1 MGRVRRLLSSDK
13 RGEVMSPETLPTRR
27 RATQRFLRRAA
38 VFALALVASGA
49 LAPALASAHGISGLA
64 SLPVPAWLFAW
75 AAATV
80 LVASFILLA
89 TMWSTPRLQDG
100 RGRRL
105 CAWPASLSV
114 PTGAIG
120 LALFAL
126 VIDAGY
132 EGVPYYT
139 NNIDPTFI
147 FVIFWVA
154 VPVSSALIGDWFRAF
169 NPWLAFARA
178 ARWLGART
186 HVAWHAPLA
195 YPRWLG
201 RWPIVAG
208 LVCFGWLE
216 LVYHNHNNPST
227 LASLSL
233 AYFALMLLGMA
244 LFGIETWSE
253 RGDAFG
259 AYFGLF
265 ARLSPFDVRDG
276 SLWLR
281 RPLSGVTSLSDQP
294 GTVALVLVIIGITTF
309 DGASNGVVWTTLQPH
324 VQSFFSGLGL
334 GLGETPS
341 DELADSLG
349 LVLAIAVVA
358 SFYWIGVFGIRTVS
372 RRYSSSQ
379 LAHSFAHT
387 LVPIGFAYVLAH
399 YFSLLIWQGQ
409 AIGYLAS
416 DPLGVG
422 ANYLGTRHWHVDY
435 QVMSINAI
443 WYTQVAALVVGH
455 VSGLTL
461 AHDRALV
468 TYRSTTTAVRSQ
480 YWMLVVMVGFTSL
493 GLWLLSAVNT

>member
-1 MGRVRRLLSSDK
+1 MSLDFRTRLRS
-13 RGEVMSPETLPTRR
+13 V
-27 RATQRFLRRAA
+27 
-38 VFALALVASGA
+38 ALACWRPTAVAAALLLVGLLTPEVAN
-49 LAPALASAHGISGLA
+49 AHGISGLT

-75 AAATV
+75 AAAIV
-80 LVASFILLA
+80 LIVSFVLLS

-100 RGRRL
+100 RGRRI
-105 CAWPASLSV
+105 CAWPSALSI
-114 PTGAIG
+114 PTGGIG

-126 VIDAGY
+126 VVYAGY

-154 VPVSSALIGDWFRAF
+154 VPVSSLFLGDWFRAF
-169 NPWLAFARA
+169 NPWLGFARA
-178 ARWLGART
+178 VHWLGVRA
-186 HVAWHAPLA
+186 HVAWRAPLA

-208 LVCFGWLE
+208 LLCFGWLE
-216 LVYHNHNNPST
+216 LIYHDHDDPSV

-233 AYFALMLLGMA
+233 AYFALMLVGMA

-253 RGDAFG
+253 RADAFG
-259 AYFGLF
+259 GYFGLL
-265 ARLSPFDVRDG
+265 ARLAPFDVREG
-276 SLWLR
+276 ALWVR

-334 GLGETPS
+334 GLGDTPA

-349 LVLAIAVVA
+349 LLLAIAVVGC
-358 SFYWIGVFGIRTVS
+358 FYRIGVLGMRTVS

-416 DPLGVG
+416 DPLGTG
-422 ANYLGTRHWHVDY
+422 ANYFGTAKWEVNY
-435 QVMSINAI
+435 QILSYNAI
-443 WYTQVAALVVGH
+443 WYAQVAALVVGH

-468 TYRSTTTAVRSQ
+468 TYRAPTQAVRSQ